1 MQINFLKNHYM
12 VFNSFIFA
20 GHTYNVVVMIE
31 YSQSS
36 IDSLVVHQIGSM
48 AEGEEVR
55 FSRSAMQASE
65 YDSVLDVLKNYFFK
79 PFKIEAYYNFTHEE
93 GLEHN
98 FVYSCAARMFDDP
111 SSFYATSMEL
121 ATFLHQN
128 SNHPKIK
135 GGEFY
140 VALFSNCVV
149 DGEICSAL
157 GIFKSES
164 KETFL
169 KVYMRGDSFELGAQE
184 GINIRKLDK
193 GCLIFN
199 SEREDGFKVC
209 AVDSLNKGQEA
220 RFWMSD
226 FLNLKPREDKYF
238 FTNNYLQLC
247 KGFVG
252 EVFND
257 ENNVPRPD
265 QIDLM
270 NRSIDF
276 FAKNPNFDERTFEK
290 EVIRQPEVIDAFQD
304 YKTFFEAEKQLPL
317 IDTFEISKDAV
328 KEEKKYFKSILKLD
342 KNFHVYV
349 HGKRQYLEKGFDSE
363 RGLNFYKLYY
373 EVEH

>member
-1 MQINFLKNHYM
+1 
-12 VFNSFIFA
+12 
-20 GHTYNVVVMIE
+20 MIE
-31 YSQSS
+31 YSQSA
-36 IDSLVVHQIGSM
+36 IDSLVVHQIGNK
-48 AEGEEVR
+48 AEGEDVR
-55 FSRSAMQASE
+55 FSKSAMNATD
-65 YDSVLDVLKNYFFK
+65 YDSVMDVLRHYFFK
-79 PFKIEAYYNFTHEE
+79 PFKTEAYYNFSHPE
-93 GLEHN
+93 GLAAN
-98 FVYSCAARMFDDP
+98 FVYQRAVEIFDNP
-111 SSFYATSMEL
+111 GLFYDKSIEL
-121 ATFLHQN
+121 AAYLHHN

-140 VALFSNCVV
+140 VALFSNCVI
-149 DGEICSAL
+149 DGEVCSAL

-164 KETFL
+164 KEMFL
-169 KVYMRGDSFELGAQE
+169 KVYMRDESFELGAQE

-193 GCLIFN
+193 GCLIFDT
-199 SEREDGFKVC
+199 EREQGLKVC
-209 AVDSLNKGQEA
+209 AVDNLNKGQEA
-220 RFWMSD
+220 RFWMED
-226 FLNLKPREDKYF
+226 FLSLKPREDKYF

-276 FAKNPNFDERTFEK
+276 FAKNPSFDERSFER

-304 YKTFFEAEKQLPL
+304 YKSFFESEKQMPL
-317 IDTFEISKDAV
+317 MDSFEISKDAV

-349 HGKRQYLEKGFDSE
+349 HGKRQYLEKGFDPE